1 MKDKKSKELLL
12 LVVIVLLAISVPLQ
26 YLVHKEAV
34 VGLPSTEAHEGGEE
48 AGDGQAA
55 EVRTGPIL
63 VTNFGFEVGT
73 REQIEGWSQV
83 GTDQEAVIYRD
94 DNISRRGFASAAINT
109 NGAAVT
115 DCGWFTKMDELPLSK
130 DLVFSGYVKTQAL
143 KGEAYLRLICQ
154 GGSEGQEQ
162 PQLLASVSTDD
173 LHGDNDW
180 ALSSLECFIPPEAT
194 GIWLEVG
201 IFGSGRAWFDDLAL
215 EVKERQDT
223 LVAGSNLFKNPDL
236 ADGARFWHI
245 FSSTPDPSFNYGDA
259 APDPLGHPSFLFQR
273 LAAALDEYSGLYQS
287 LSGFYGHSGTLT
299 LSGRMRCEGLSGDA
313 SLGFRI
319 FKISGESSL
328 RTADTITGNSGWTEF
343 KATIVLDGTTDDIW
357 LSVNMNGSGSLYISS
372 LSATYEEDQASQ

>member
-26 YLVHKEAV
+26 YLIHKEAV

-48 AGDGQAA
+48 AGDVQPA
-55 EVRTGPIL
+55 EVQTSTIV

-73 REQIEGWSQV
+73 REKIWGWSQV
-83 GTDQEAVIYRD
+83 GTDQGAVIYKD
-94 DNISRRGFASAAINT
+94 DNVSRRGFASAAVNT
-109 NGAAVT
+109 NGASVT

-130 DLVFSGYVKTQAL
+130 ELVFSGYVKTQVL
-143 KGEAYLRLICQ
+143 KGEAYLRLICKGAPQ
-154 GGSEGQEQ
+154 GQDQS
-162 PQLLASVSTDD
+162 QLLASVSTDD

-180 ALSSLECFIPPEAT
+180 TLASLECFIPPEAT
-194 GIWLEVG
+194 DIWIEVG
-201 IFGSGRAWFDDLAL
+201 MFGSGRVWFDDLSL

-223 LVAGSNLFKNPDL
+223 LSVGTNLLKNPNL

-259 APDPLGHPSFLFQR
+259 APDPLGQPSFLFQC
-273 LAAALDEYSGLYQS
+273 LGATPDEYSGPYQS

-313 SLGFRI
+313 SLGLRI
-319 FKISGESSL
+319 FKASGESGL
-328 RTADTITGNSGWTEF
+328 MAANTITGNSGWTEF
-343 KATIVLDGTTDDIW
+343 KATAVLDGTGDDVW
-357 LSVNMNGSGSLYISS
+357 LFVTMNGSGSLYISS